1 MTCCVGLGE
10 SISAGTAAWMACR
23 SMSSSV
29 RRMKSLDVSITIC
42 RVGRGTASEG
52 AYQFVLCLAQLGYG
66 QFGDECD
73 SLAALHHAHERLHA
87 AQVVDHL
94 AGLCGFQL
102 AEADELVAEAVPLV

>member
-42 RVGRGTASEG
+42 RVGRGTAKGRTSSCC
-52 AYQFVLCLAQLGYG
+52 VSQLGYG